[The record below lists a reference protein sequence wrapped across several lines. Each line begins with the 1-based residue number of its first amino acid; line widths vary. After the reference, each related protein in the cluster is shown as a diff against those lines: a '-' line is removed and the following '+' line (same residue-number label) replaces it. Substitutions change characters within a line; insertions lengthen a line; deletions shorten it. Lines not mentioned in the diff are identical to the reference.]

1 MKIKT
6 LAVCAAL
13 CAAAGVAPVAL
24 LADDGGE
31 VLAAHPMPLYPGSVQ
46 VDEKDHLARLTKDG
60 PEAVKKFFEARLQPG
75 DKIEPFSGDGEAGF
89 TVFYS
94 KKLDGRLQT
103 VQELRVTA
111 RTEKRPPHQAFGEL
125 FSQVSSGRHKEAEL
139 KALEKEYGD
148 IDSAYFRRGA
158 AGARGDEATQIL
170 AAAHKQAHPDE
181 ARLKAA
187 GKKGKVSADDKAE
200 AKELKKKMKELKA
213 QGDIAGMMAL
223 AQSNKKF
230 QAPPAQQMEAAAL
243 AAEDRNRDTWD
254 LWVKCLKDTKAAAYR
269 TRLEYSSD
277 ALKP

>member
-6 LAVCAAL
+6 LVVCAAL
-13 CAAAGVAPVAL
+13 CAAGAAPGL
-24 LADDGGE
+24 LFADDGGE
-31 VLAAHPMPLYPGSVQ
+31 VLVAHPMPLYPGSVQ
-46 VDEKDHLARLTKDG
+46 VDEKDHLARVSKDG
-60 PEAVKKFFEARLQPG
+60 PDAVKKFFEARLQPG

-125 FSQVSSGRHKEAEL
+125 FSQVNSGRHKRGEL
-139 KALEKEYGD
+139 TALEKEYGD

-158 AGARGDEATQIL
+158 AGARGDEAAQIL
-170 AAAHKQAHPDE
+170 AVAHREAHPDE
-181 ARLKAA
+181 GKLKAA
-187 GKKGKVSADDKAE
+187 GKKNKVSADDKAE
-200 AKELKKKMKELKA
+200 ARELKKKMKELKA

-223 AQSNKKF
+223 AQGSKKF
-230 QAPPAQQMEAAAL
+230 QAPPAEQMEAAKL